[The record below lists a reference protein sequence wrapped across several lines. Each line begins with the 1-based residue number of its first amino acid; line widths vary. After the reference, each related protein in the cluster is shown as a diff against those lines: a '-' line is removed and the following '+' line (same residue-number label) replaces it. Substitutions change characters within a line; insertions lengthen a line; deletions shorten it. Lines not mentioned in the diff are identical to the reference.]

1 MINTEKNLKFRKLFD
16 SSTIVQIPVI
26 YDALSALLAQRAGFE
41 LVAMGGNCTMASYMG
56 YPDMGFATETD
67 MVNRA
72 RLIAKK
78 LHIPMYADADTGYGN
93 VNNVRKTIEDYEDA
107 GVSGVHLEDQIWP
120 KKCPVITT
128 VDVISEGEA
137 VEKLKVAMKSR
148 RDPNFVIIGR
158 TDSISKY
165 GFDEMV
171 RRLKLFEEIGVDILM
186 PAGVKDEETRRA
198 LPKLFPNTPMLA
210 DILYDWGDEP
220 HYTDKDFQDMGY
232 KFVSQPFTG
241 CFLALQR
248 LTDYFEYY
256 RKNGEVEKFLD
267 SVFPYEE
274 YEKLLGIEDELNIMD
289 TIS

>member
-137 VEKLKVAMKSR
+137 VEKLKVA
-148 RDPNFVIIGR
+148 IIEYIKNCFPKNLYAI
-158 TDSISKY
+158 ISKAVSIIR
-165 GFDEMV
+165 FATESS
-171 RRLKLFEEIGVDILM
+171 ILN
-186 PAGVKDEETRRA
+186 KFF
-198 LPKLFPNTPMLA
+198 KSNKSPNTPPSV
-210 DILYDWGDEP
+210 IL
-220 HYTDKDFQDMGY
+220 F
-232 KFVSQPFTG
+232 
-241 CFLALQR
+241 
-248 LTDYFEYY
+248 
-256 RKNGEVEKFLD
+256 
-267 SVFPYEE
+267 
-274 YEKLLGIEDELNIMD
+274 
-289 TIS
+289 

>member
-1 MINTEKNLKFRKLFD
+1 
-16 SSTIVQIPVI
+16 
-26 YDALSALLAQRAGFE
+26 
-41 LVAMGGNCTMASYMG
+41 
-56 YPDMGFATETD
+56 
-67 MVNRA
+67 
-72 RLIAKK
+72 
-78 LHIPMYADADTGYGN
+78 
-93 VNNVRKTIEDYEDA
+93 
-107 GVSGVHLEDQIWP
+107 
-120 KKCPVITT
+120 
-128 VDVISEGEA
+128 
-137 VEKLKVAMKSR
+137 MKSR

-248 LTDYFEYY
+248 LADYFEYY

>member
-72 RLIAKK
+72 RLITKK

-120 KKCPVITT
+120 KRCPVITT

-137 VEKLKVAMKSR
+137 VEKLKVALKSR

-210 DILYDWGDEP
+210 DIVYGWGDEP

-248 LTDYFEYY
+248 LADYFEYY

>member
-148 RDPNFVIIGR
+148 RDPNFVIIWP
-158 TDSISKY
+158 Y
-165 GFDEMV
+165 G
-171 RRLKLFEEIGVDILM
+171 
-186 PAGVKDEETRRA
+186 
-198 LPKLFPNTPMLA
+198 
-210 DILYDWGDEP
+210 LY
-220 HYTDKDFQDMGY
+220 
-232 KFVSQPFTG
+232 
-241 CFLALQR
+241 L
-248 LTDYFEYY
+248 
-256 RKNGEVEKFLD
+256 EVWL
-267 SVFPYEE
+267 
-274 YEKLLGIEDELNIMD
+274 
-289 TIS
+289 

>member
-120 KKCPVITT
+120 KRCPVITT

-137 VEKLKVAMKSR
+137 VEKLKVALKSR

-158 TDSISKY
+158 TDSISK
-165 GFDEMV
+165 
-171 RRLKLFEEIGVDILM
+171 R
-186 PAGVKDEETRRA
+186 ACTETSKEDTGSSHTIKSGESDKARA
-198 LPKLFPNTPMLA
+198 IPTTCRIPPSNSC
-210 DILYDWGDEP
+210 G
-220 HYTDKDFQDMGY
+220 
-232 KFVSQPFTG
+232 
-241 CFLALQR
+241 
-248 LTDYFEYY
+248 
-256 RKNGEVEKFLD
+256 
-267 SVFPYEE
+267 
-274 YEKLLGIEDELNIMD
+274 
-289 TIS
+289 

>member
-93 VNNVRKTIEDYEDA
+93 VNNVRKTIEDYEDG

-210 DILYDWGDEP
+210 DIVYGWGDEP

-248 LTDYFEYY
+248 LADYFEYY
-256 RKNGEVEKFLD
+256 RKNV
-267 SVFPYEE
+267 
-274 YEKLLGIEDELNIMD
+274 
-289 TIS
+289 

>member
-1 MINTEKNLKFRKLFD
+1 
-16 SSTIVQIPVI
+16 
-26 YDALSALLAQRAGFE
+26 
-41 LVAMGGNCTMASYMG
+41 
-56 YPDMGFATETD
+56 
-67 MVNRA
+67 
-72 RLIAKK
+72 
-78 LHIPMYADADTGYGN
+78 
-93 VNNVRKTIEDYEDA
+93 
-107 GVSGVHLEDQIWP
+107 
-120 KKCPVITT
+120 
-128 VDVISEGEA
+128 
-137 VEKLKVAMKSR
+137 MKSR

-210 DILYDWGDEP
+210 DIVYGWGDEP

-248 LTDYFEYY
+248 LADYFEYY